1 VEIEAAPELPAEN
14 RELTRKLVAQFA
26 AELEAAQREAPP
38 AMLHDAEPPAAA
50 AAAITLDKQHI
61 AEAVDRVLERYKDE
75 LVAAILRE
83 LHS

>member
-1 VEIEAAPELPAEN
+1 MEIEAAPEPPAEN
-14 RELTRKLVAQFA
+14 RELTQKLVAQFA
-26 AELEAAQREAPP
+26 AELEAAQSEAPP
-38 AMLHDAEPPAAA
+38 EMLHDMEPQAPAAT
-50 AAAITLDKQHI
+50 AIPMDKQHV